1 MLQSSSFEKKLIKSL
16 KKNAFLG
23 PVYTKRGHYGPRP
36 SRKTIV
42 LAEIT
47 KADHQL
53 LETFY
58 FIKISYVF
66 VKKVPFPAK
75 KVVGMF
81 MTMRKLPRNR
91 HFWKNWYHT

>member
-1 MLQSSSFEKKLIKSL
+1 MLQSSRVEKKNIKSL
-16 KKNAFLG
+16 KKKAFFG
-23 PVYTKRGHYGPRP
+23 PVYTKRGHYWPHP
-36 SRKTIV
+36 NRKTIV

-53 LETFY
+53 LGTFY

-66 VKKVPFPAK
+66 VKKVPFPVK
-75 KVVGMF
+75 TVVGMF
-81 MTMRKLPRNR
+81 MTMRKLPRDR

>member
-16 KKNAFLG
+16 KKCFFE
-23 PVYTKRGHYGPRP
+23 P
-36 SRKTIV
+36 SLHKKGSLWATPNRKTIV

-75 KVVGMF
+75 KA
-81 MTMRKLPRNR
+81 
-91 HFWKNWYHT
+91 YISS

>member
-1 MLQSSSFEKKLIKSL
+1 MLQSSRFEKKKIKSL
-16 KKNAFLG
+16 KKKAFLG

-36 SRKTIV
+36 NRKTIV

-53 LETFY
+53 LGTFY

-66 VKKVPFPAK
+66 VKKVPFPVK
-75 KVVGMF
+75 TVVGMF
-81 MTMRKLPRNR
+81 MTLRKLPRDR

>member
-1 MLQSSSFEKKLIKSL
+1 MLQSSRFEKKKIKSL
-16 KKNAFLG
+16 KKKAFLG

-36 SRKTIV
+36 NRKTIV

-58 FIKISYVF
+58 VIKISYVF
-66 VKKVPFPAK
+66 VKKVPFQAK
-75 KVVGMF
+75 TVMGMF
-81 MTMRKLPRNR
+81 MTMRKLPSNR